1 MKNLIVNEK
10 YNNKKLINF
19 LQDNIPNLSI
29 SLIYKTLRKKDI
41 KVNEKRISQDCLLRT
56 GDEVK
61 IYVADDLLKPNLDIP
76 VVYEDSNIIVFD
88 KPINLEVTGENSLS
102 SYVQKK
108 YGTSVQPCHRLD
120 RNTSGLVLFAKNDE
134 SLAILLDAFKNHH
147 IEKHYRAIV
156 YGIPKNNFAKLE
168 SYLFKDSKKAL
179 VYISD
184 KPLPKYQK
192 IITYYNVIKKD
203 LKKNISLLDVTLET
217 GKTHQIRAHLAHI
230 GLPLVGDGKYGI
242 NKINKDFKQKHQLL
256 CSYSLTF
263 TIKKNCILSYLD
275 RQTISKINQPFI
287 KLI

>member
-10 YNNKKLINF
+10 YDNKKLINF
-19 LQDNIPNLSI
+19 LQDNIPNLSN

-41 KVNEKRISQDCLLRT
+41 KINNKRVSENCLLKR
-56 GDEVK
+56 GDEIKVY
-61 IYVADDLLKPNLDIP
+61 IADNLLEQKLDIP
-76 VVYEDSNIIVFD
+76 IVYEDTNIIIFD
-88 KPINLEVTGENSLS
+88 KPTNLEVTGNDSLS
-102 SYVQKK
+102 SYAQKK

-120 RNTSGLVLFAKNDE
+120 RNTSGLVLFAKNNE
-134 SLAILLDAFKNHH
+134 SLTILLDAFKNHH
-147 IEKHYRAIV
+147 IEKHYQAIV

-192 IITYYNVIKKD
+192 IITYYRVVKND

-242 NKINKDFKQKHQLL
+242 NKINKEFKQKNQLL

-263 TIKKNCILSYLD
+263 SIKKNCLLSYLD
-275 RQTISKINQPFI
+275 GQTISKAEQPFI
-287 KLI
+287 NLI